1 MNKAQIVA
9 VLEQTPAFR
18 RLSHELMQSVAG
30 LCTELVF
37 ARGETIFEEG
47 QTCDGFFL
55 IVDGRVK
62 VFRET
67 LEGREQVLH
76 ELRAGA
82 TFAEAALL
90 KLGTYPASAVAE
102 QKAQLLRIEGTGFL
116 KLFREHESLA
126 GAMVA
131 SLSSWLL
138 NLVARVEELSVVSAG
153 ARLAHYLVRI
163 PSRDEAGQMVVDLP
177 MSKKDLAAY
186 LSITPETLSRMLR
199 RWSDRGIIAVD
210 RRKLSILDGRI
221 LAAIADREE
230 SA

>member
-1 MNKAQIVA
+1 MIEAEIVA
-9 VLEQTPAFR
+9 VLGQTPAFR
-18 RLSHELMQSVAG
+18 RLPHELLLSLAR
-30 LCTELVF
+30 LCTKHEF
-37 ARGETIFEEG
+37 TRGELIFEEG
-47 QTCDGFFL
+47 QTCDGFYL
-55 IVDGRVK
+55 ILDGGVK
-62 VFRET
+62 LYRET

-76 ELRAGA
+76 KLREGA

-90 KLGTYPASAVAE
+90 KLGTFPASAVAE
-102 QKAQLLRIEGTGFL
+102 QKASLLRIEGAGFL

-131 SLSSWLL
+131 SLSGWLL
-138 NLVARVEELSVVSAG
+138 NLVARVEELSVISAG
-153 ARLAHYLVRI
+153 ARLAHYIVRI

-199 RWSDRGIIAVD
+199 RWADRGIIAVD